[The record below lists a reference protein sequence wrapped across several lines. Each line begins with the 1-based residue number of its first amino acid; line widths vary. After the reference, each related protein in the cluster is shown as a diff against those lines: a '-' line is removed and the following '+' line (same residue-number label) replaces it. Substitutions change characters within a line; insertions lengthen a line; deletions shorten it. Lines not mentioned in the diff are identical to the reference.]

1 MTASYDYEKKGFKL
15 VSNPNFNEK
24 VKKLSIHVRSQGV
37 EKADHP
43 LIRQSLYFH

>member
-1 MTASYDYEKKGFKL
+1 MRKKLSITHDHFQE
-15 VSNPNFNEK
+15 NEPFL